1 MNNSE
6 FSDQFDVLYN
16 NITSNQAPGLNEY
29 EKSVFLTKAE
39 KEIVKN
45 YFSAGSLGNNLH
57 QGFDDSAKR
66 QADFSV
72 LMKTALCTQVSSPGT
87 ATSPRTFIFT
97 TDEET
102 IVLHGVT
109 FTNTTTLEEES
120 LPDGEYYCQYQG
132 NALQTYFAASG
143 NVYTIDTDESD
154 EEIPSVNCTLK
165 VITNAADRIDPRS
178 GVWSFP
184 SDVFI
189 VINEALYT
197 VNSKILQLVP
207 LRYDEYTRLMSK
219 PFKYPVKNQAQQ
231 RQSLI
236 VFSSCGA
243 FFYIISN
250 VSGKYVIYPVVRSVF
265 AEQIIVVGKRFGDLF
280 ILQILAYHLF
290 IDTYAVLLVE
300 SDHVGQV
307 EAGGARVVRGH
318 AAGDDRQRRR
328 RHESTHD
335 RGQDVHTHVGKDSD
349 ARGILRRDR
358 RWHAELFRHR
368 CDGRP
373 DW

>member
-143 NVYTIDTDESD
+143 NVYTIDTDESG

-219 PFKYPVKNQAQQ
+219 PFKYPVKNQAWRLMNSGTVNSGSTSTKLVEIITNTWDNVASYHIRYIRTPKPIILAPLGGMSIDGYYGSVNGVPTMDATAAVTGGVECELDPILHEEILQ
-231 RQSLI
+231 RAVELAKVAWTSTGQD
-236 VFSSCGA
+236 
-243 FFYIISN
+243 N
-250 VSGKYVIYPVVRSVF
+250 T
-265 AEQIIVVGKRFGDLF
+265 QIMMEAGKRS
-280 ILQILAYHLF
+280 
-290 IDTYAVLLVE
+290 E
-300 SDHVGQV
+300 
-307 EAGGARVVRGH
+307 
-318 AAGDDRQRRR
+318 
-328 RHESTHD
+328 
-335 RGQDVHTHVGKDSD
+335 
-349 ARGILRRDR
+349 
-358 RWHAELFRHR
+358 
-368 CDGRP
+368 
-373 DW
+373 